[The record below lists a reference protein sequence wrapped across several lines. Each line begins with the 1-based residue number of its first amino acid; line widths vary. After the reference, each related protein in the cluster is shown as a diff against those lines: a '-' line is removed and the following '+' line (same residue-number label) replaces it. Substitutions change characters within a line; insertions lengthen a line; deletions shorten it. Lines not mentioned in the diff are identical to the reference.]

1 MPTEKDQSK
10 DSSGT
15 QFTDDQRVQQDTSI
29 PSIPSMSSIADGS
42 IGDFTEQW
50 PNKIIEVVDLAV
62 STINQRAVNPIIQL
76 VSWLVFGAILFL
88 LVSAIGILVTLALV
102 RFSTIYLF
110 DNNVWITYLVIGG
123 LLSIAG
129 LVAHRRAVHHRPATN
144 KGA

>member
-15 QFTDDQRVQQDTSI
+15 QFTDDQRVQQDT
-29 PSIPSMSSIADGS
+29 SIPSMSSIADGS

-76 VSWLVFGAILFL
+76 VRWLVFGAILFL

-110 DNNVWITYLVIGG
+110 DNKVWITYLVIGG

>member
-15 QFTDDQRVQQDTSI
+15 QVTDDQRVQQDT
-29 PSIPSMSSIADGS
+29 SIPSMSSIADGS

-76 VSWLVFGAILFL
+76 VRWLVFGAILFL

-110 DNNVWITYLVIGG
+110 DNKVWITYLVIGG